1 MAREEKETKQWYN
14 VRQTSKQVILAQS
27 RRRALETVQIISQN
41 YSDQVQE
48 KKTAVCI
55 LPCPSVIV

>member
-41 YSDQVQE
+41 YSDQVQ
-48 KKTAVCI
+48 
-55 LPCPSVIV
+55 